1 MNIFKVAKKSKYESL
16 FSLKYSTIFE
26 LFQRSKSWHSRP
38 KLKSVWVALFASTRT
53 TSSSLIPL
61 SCCTPLCAAAQTPQS
76 PWTEGQLCKE
86 CAKRKLCLRT
96 CNVDGGRWVVVVG
109 GRSYLILE
117 PVWWKPQCAAAALL
131 SFHCCS
137 VARGLGRGAPRRAP
151 SQQQEV
157 KSWCRAF
164 QVITANGYRRW
175 RWRRFCWI
183 VRGMLTPTA
192 MWLKLSE
199 SFCGCNRCA
208 RHLGNFWAAAEQITT
223 QQHSQKVKLSLQ
235 KWHGI

>member
-1 MNIFKVAKKSKYESL
+1 MGL
-16 FSLKYSTIFE
+16 
-26 LFQRSKSWHSRP
+26 RP
-38 KLKSVWVALFASTRT
+38 KIEECVGCFVCFNKNNLFFFNPTFLVA
-53 TSSSLIPL
+53 PL
-61 SCCTPLCAAAQTPQS
+61 SVL
-76 PWTEGQLCKE
+76 QLKHHNLLE
-86 CAKRKLCLRT
+86 PRASCAKNLQNENLRT

-157 KSWCRAF
+157 KSPCRAF

-192 MWLKLSE
+192 MWRKLSE

-208 RHLGNFWAAAEQITT
+208 RHLGNFWAAAVQITT

-235 KWHGI
+235 RWYGN